1 MSEWAGDG
9 EYITG
14 LDPSS
19 GNTKTEATF
28 KFTPFSRLQSSRLVN
43 TELISYKYR
52 VIIIIIYNALPVWTS
67 GSERMEGY
75 YSMEGNKDY

>member
-1 MSEWAGDG
+1 ME
-9 EYITG
+9 
-14 LDPSS
+14 
-19 GNTKTEATF
+19 NTLLALIHHQVTQKTEATF

-43 TELISYKYR
+43 TEFISYKYR
-52 VIIIIIYNALPVWTS
+52 VIIIIIIIIIIIYNALPVWTS